1 MMAGLTGTRLINR
14 RKEMLRHSLKI
25 TSITISMSL
34 LFAFTGFSQTVKMTP
49 LGSHDGEFCSRD
61 RAMLF
66 EDPDGT
72 RLLFD
77 AGRTI
82 AGPEDPRLG
91 KIDAVLL
98 SGMHGDHL
106 GDKRI
111 SKTGNGT
118 CAKPQTEVVTTPNS
132 NTAEIIAGKKA
143 KAFLGGEMHKFMEKK
158 VTAAGGSP
166 DQVSVLRFGG
176 ERQVGGVRIAIVP
189 VTHSNGIGT
198 AFLDEGH
205 GKLLDHDGLTAYAGP
220 DNGYILTFSN
230 GLVVYLSGDSGIT
243 AEQDVTVRGF
253 YGAKLAIINGGGIY
267 TSGPKEAAYSINQLV
282 KPNAVIPHHM
292 NEAATEKGVLKPES
306 KTALFKSLIKDI
318 PVHIPISGRTM
329 EFDGEAR
336 CLKGC

>member
-1 MMAGLTGTRLINR
+1 MVKLS
-14 RKEMLRHSLKI
+14 LRVCFA
-25 TSITISMSL
+25 TVAMSL
-34 LFAFTGFSQTVKMTP
+34 LFSFPAFSQTVKITP

-118 CAKPQTEVVTTPNS
+118 CAKPQTEVETVPNS
-132 NTAEIIAGKKA
+132 NTADIIVGKKA
-143 KAFLGGEMHKFMEKK
+143 KALLGGEMHKFMQVK
-158 VTAAGGSP
+158 VKAAGGSP
-166 DQVSVLRFGG
+166 KQVEILRFGG
-176 ERQVGGVRIAIVP
+176 ERQVGGVRIAIVA
-189 VTHSNGIGT
+189 VTHSNGIGSN
-198 AFLDEGH
+198 FLNKDLGD
-205 GKLLDHDGLTAYAGP
+205 LLDHDGLTAYAGP
-220 DNGYILTFSN
+220 DNGYILNFSN
-230 GLVVYLSGDSGIT
+230 GLVVYLSGDSGIF
-243 AEQDVTVRGF
+243 ADQDVTVRRF
-253 YGAKLAIINGGGIY
+253 YDAELAIINAGGIY
-267 TSGPKEAAYSINQLV
+267 TSGPKEAAYSINELIR
-282 KPNAVIPHHM
+282 PNAVIPHHM
-292 NEAATEKGVLKPES
+292 NEAATENGKVKQES
-306 KTALFKSLIKDI
+306 KTALFRSLIKDI
-318 PVHIPISGRTM
+318 PVHIPLSGRTM
-329 EFDGEAR
+329 EFNGDGQ